1 MLQLNSVSWLSSTT
15 QNPMLW
21 LPQSNS
27 QSSQDSCAFNSIS
40 NSKTSNTKKKKKLS
54 LKCQYYD
61 QQQKSFTSSSRPS
74 SSSATPVGESPPKV
88 FVGHSIYKGKAAL
101 TIEPRAPEFSPLESG
116 AYKLVK
122 EGFVLSQFA
131 PASSARQYDWTR
143 KQVFSLSVT
152 EIGHL
157 VSLGARDSCEFFH
170 DPNKGRSDEGKVR
183 KVLKVE
189 PLPDGSGHFFNLSV
203 QNKVLNIDESI
214 YIPVT
219 RAEYTV
225 LISAFNYILP
235 YLLGW
240 HAYANANSIKS
251 ADSSRENN
259 VNPRYG
265 GDYDWNSIEGQLHRK
280 CLRQAGSV
288 SFRRKFVYQ
297 RSFLVESTGGIVPA
311 AWMQRWRHSLK
322 YMKEGSCIINTASA
336 NAYTGGSQFLDYS
349 STKGAIVTFTRGLSQ
364 LLISKGIRV
373 NAVSPGPVWTPIQ
386 PASLPAEKVASLG
399 SDVPM
404 DRAAQPYEI
413 APSYVFL
420 ASDECSSYF
429 TGQVLHPNGMRANC
443 QCLIW
448 SWVSVQLICSSRSA
462 TLCFCTIVISGPEGC
477 GIHGMV
483 DNVVIYFQNSNNESS
498 IMKEMLAL

>member
-265 GDYDWNSIEGQLHRK
+265 GDYDWNR
-280 CLRQAGSV
+280 
-288 SFRRKFVYQ
+288 
-297 RSFLVESTGGIVPA
+297 
-311 AWMQRWRHSLK
+311 
-322 YMKEGSCIINTASA
+322 
-336 NAYTGGSQFLDYS
+336 
-349 STKGAIVTFTRGLSQ
+349 
-364 LLISKGIRV
+364 
-373 NAVSPGPVWTPIQ
+373 
-386 PASLPAEKVASLG
+386 
-399 SDVPM
+399 
-404 DRAAQPYEI
+404 
-413 APSYVFL
+413 
-420 ASDECSSYF
+420 
-429 TGQVLHPNGMRANC
+429 
-443 QCLIW
+443 
-448 SWVSVQLICSSRSA
+448 
-462 TLCFCTIVISGPEGC
+462 
-477 GIHGMV
+477 
-483 DNVVIYFQNSNNESS
+483 
-498 IMKEMLAL
+498 